1 MVRAKFKITG
11 IELFEQPEGS
21 GRVKMQPVYKYEQ
34 GVTGNAC
41 TENQTFWQ
49 ATPSG
54 EITLSITNPAGFEP
68 FIKAFHAKKP
78 MYVDFTEAPE

>member
-1 MVRAKFKITG
+1 MVRAKFKITNV
-11 IELFEQPEGS
+11 ELYESPVGS
-21 GRVKMQPVYKYEQ
+21 GRVVLKPVYKYEA

-41 TENQTFWQ
+41 KENQSFWE

-54 EITLSITNPAGFEP
+54 EISLSITNPAGFKP
-68 FIKAFHAKKP
+68 FVDAFHAKKP